1 MKMKNVDELLDRIR
15 KISAKCDGTQT
26 SNSPEWEEI
35 KTLIDDIIISFAVS
49 LGPAKWDKPDRKSI
63 VEIESPSEMDALFD
77 VITQFEIFG
86 NRAEVET
93 MIFNYFIFSGLT
105 LMAIRLGET
114 KEICKDLLSKAGIEI

>member
-63 VEIESPSEMDALFD
+63 VEN
-77 VITQFEIFG
+77 Q
-86 NRAEVET
+86 
-93 MIFNYFIFSGLT
+93 
-105 LMAIRLGET
+105 
-114 KEICKDLLSKAGIEI
+114 LSKLSHRLKWTPYLMSLLNSKSLVIAPKSKQ